1 VFLKMTFAPSHMQIN
16 DLQASRVAPFDGEGT
31 EATCPPRG
39 YYLLPI
45 TRGSS
50 KSWHSQRPASCDIG
64 HPAIGHVRAEMARS
78 LTLPDL
84 PNVPRQVIAGADVN
98 RELP

>member
-1 VFLKMTFAPSHMQIN
+1 MLFGTVSGGWQAPIVFLKMTFAPSHMQIN

-50 KSWHSQRPASCDIG
+50 KSWHSQRPDSCDIG
-64 HPAIGHVRAEMARS
+64 HPASDNVRVARTVGVS
-78 LTLPDL
+78 C
-84 PNVPRQVIAGADVN
+84 AGV
-98 RELP
+98 